1 MSKRVFW
8 LIADSFGIG
17 NAPDA
22 SRFGDEGANT
32 LRSCQRSGKLSV
44 PTMKQLGLFNIDG
57 VIGNAAISPIGCFG
71 RLCEAS
77 LGKDTTIG
85 HWELCGL
92 QSDTP
97 LPTYPSGFPD
107 DVIAALKTT
116 FGREILCN
124 LPYSGTDVIRDYG
137 EEHVKTGAL
146 IVYTSADS
154 VLQIAAHEDV
164 VPLKTLYR
172 YCEQA
177 RELMQGVHGVGR
189 VIARPFT
196 GDAENGFVRTA
207 NRHDYS
213 LTPPDKTVLD
223 ALKDAKQDVI
233 GVGKIYDI
241 FAGQGLTR
249 TIRTKNNTDGIEQTL
264 RLMEENF
271 EGLCFVNLVDFDMVY
286 GHRRDV
292 VGYVKALGELDKA
305 LAVMIDKL
313 QQEDLLILTADHGC
327 DPAYKGT
334 DHTRECVPLLVS
346 GKAIKSGVNLGTR
359 DTFADVGASI
369 ADYLDVKA
377 PCCGTSFMKELI

>member
-17 NAPDA
+17 DAPDA
-22 SRFGDEGANT
+22 AQFGDEGANT
-32 LRSCQRSGKLSV
+32 LRSCQRSGKLTV
-44 PTMKQLGLFNIDG
+44 PTMKELGLFNIDG
-57 VIGNAAISPIGCFG
+57 VVGNVALSPIGCFG

-85 HWELCGL
+85 HWELCSL

-97 LPTYPSGFPD
+97 LPTYPNGFPD
-107 DVIAALKTT
+107 DVIDKLKAL
-116 FGREILCN
+116 FGREIICN
-124 LPYSGTDVIRDYG
+124 LPYSGTEVIKDYG

-164 VPLKTLYR
+164 VPLETLYR

-177 RELMQGVHGVGR
+177 RALMQGKHGVGR
-189 VIARPFT
+189 IIARPFI
-196 GDAENGFVRTA
+196 GNAKDGFVRTA

-223 ALKDAKQDVI
+223 LLSEAGKDVI
-233 GVGKIYDI
+233 GIGKIHDI
-241 FAGQGLTR
+241 FAGRGMTR
-249 TIRTKNNTDGIEQTL
+249 TIRTKNNQDGLEKTFAV
-264 RLMEENF
+264 MDEDF
-271 EGLCFVNLVDFDMVY
+271 DGLCFVNLVDFDMVY

-292 VGYVKALGELDKA
+292 VGYTRALNELDKA
-305 LAVMIDKL
+305 LALMIPKL
-313 QQEDLLILTADHGC
+313 QHDDLLILTADHGC

-334 DHTRECVPLLVS
+334 DHTRETVPLLVY
-346 GKAIKSGVNLGTR
+346 GKSIKQGINLGVR
-359 DTFADVGASI
+359 DTFADVGATV
-369 ADYLDVKA
+369 ADYLGVSS
-377 PCCGTSFMKELI
+377 PRYGTSFLKELM